1 VCRSEFE
8 DEESCSSGIFSL
20 VPTATFLAAFVLI
33 GVGNSVYYT
42 LGIAYLDD
50 NILKDKTPI
59 LLGIKC
65 LVGCRMTFGKS

>member
-1 VCRSEFE
+1 MCRNEFE
-8 DEESCSSGIFSL
+8 DDESCSSGIFSS
-20 VPTATFLAAFVLI
+20 VPTATFLASFFLI

-65 LVGCRMTFGKS
+65 LVRCRMNFGKS